1 MLKMSPENEERVL
14 DDEVA
19 KAETS
24 FDELRDIA
32 QPVDTE
38 RHDKLLVTTRRSIR
52 EKNYDAARRSLDE
65 MQGIRMKV
73 LAESPDFLIEIFRRL
88 AEEHHL
94 AVDEALHAQLVE
106 AGVEAAK
113 SGDVERLRMII
124 GQMFGNRV
132 STGADATEVVE
143 LAHLLGS

>member
-1 MLKMSPENEERVL
+1 MLEG
-14 DDEVA
+14 EVA
-19 KAETS
+19 KAEIS

-38 RHDKLLVTTRRSIR
+38 RHDKLLVTTRRSLR
-52 EKNYDAARRSLDE
+52 EKNYDVARRSLGE
-65 MQGIRMKV
+65 MQSIRMKV
-73 LAESPDFLIEIFRRL
+73 LAESPNFLIEIFGRL

-94 AVDEALHAQLVE
+94 VVDEALHSQLVE

-113 SGDVERLRMII
+113 SGDVQKLRMII
-124 GQMFGNRV
+124 GQIFGNRV
-132 STGADATEVVE
+132 STGADATEIVE